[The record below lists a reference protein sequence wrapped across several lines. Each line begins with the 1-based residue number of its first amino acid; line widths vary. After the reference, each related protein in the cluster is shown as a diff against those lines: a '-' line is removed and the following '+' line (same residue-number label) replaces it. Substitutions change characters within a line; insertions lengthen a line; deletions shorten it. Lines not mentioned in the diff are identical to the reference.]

1 VKLHFQLTS
10 IARAARRVRV
20 PLAVMSLSLAVPAAW
35 GQTNLGPITVG
46 AGLRTS
52 FVHTNV
58 KNGTDTNTFPL
69 DSIRLYVNGPVT
81 SKVKLMFNTEYNSA
95 DNRVNVLDAVARLE
109 VSPKFNIWA
118 GRLLPG
124 SDRANLAGPYYNNH
138 WNVYSDGIQNGHP
151 FVFQGRD
158 NGVTYW
164 GDFGKL
170 KLSAGAF
177 DGKTATGRA
186 NVLGAFRA
194 QYHFWEKEDGYYLNS
209 TYYGAKKLLTVG
221 LANQVQDG
229 RTATTADFLMERKV
243 GAGVITLEGEYAN
256 YNRLGGYDAAYAK
269 SEGGYGLI
277 AYILPKSFGAGRLQ
291 LLAKSG
297 VADFSKGGKA
307 ANYSQKTTEVN
318 VNYLFKEFNGRFHT
332 FFKKNTFDKARPDTW
347 QIGAG
352 IQIQL

>member
-1 VKLHFQLTS
+1 
-10 IARAARRVRV
+10 
-20 PLAVMSLSLAVPAAW
+20 M
-35 GQTNLGPITVG
+35 G

-52 FVHTNV
+52 YVHNKV
-58 KNGTDTNTFPL
+58 SGGSSTDTFPL

-81 SKVKLMFNTEYNSA
+81 SKVKFMFNTEYNGA

-109 VSPKFNIWA
+109 FSPKFNIWA

-138 WNVYSDGIQNGHP
+138 WGVYSDGIQNGHP

-177 DGKTATGRA
+177 DGKTATGRTE
-186 NVLGAFRA
+186 VLGAFRA
-194 QYHFWEKEDGYYLNS
+194 QYHFWDKEEGYYLNS

-229 RTATTADFLMERKV
+229 RTATTADFLMERKI

-256 YNRLGGYDAAYAK
+256 YNRLGGYDGSYAK

-277 AYILPKSFGAGRLQ
+277 AYILPKNFGTGKLQ

-297 VADFSKGGKA
+297 VADFSKGTA
-307 ANYSQKTTEVN
+307 ANYSWKTTEVN

-332 FFKKNTFDKARPDTW
+332 FFKKNSFDKGRPDTW

-352 IQIQL
+352 IQIQM